1 MAKSKTTD
9 RLKYTRDTKNIW
21 FPLQREPIYD
31 PEKPILLEDFRQYWK
46 REKDRC
52 LNGFYLADGKVYIS
66 GWLYWHTV
74 YWKIKMKVK
83 LPNGKTVPDIRT
95 PNLRDIDWEAAINF
109 ERAWNEGKFIE
120 LVGARGFG
128 KSVWQ
133 SSRAAWYFSLIDKSQ
148 VVVSAGNSADI
159 KTVTDMISQ
168 GLLMLHPMF
177 RKKLIK
183 KDWKTEVQAGFKDP
197 DGEVS
202 DKSSLSQIIMRNF
215 ADGNDSMAING
226 TRPDF
231 HIIDEIGKIKNF
243 IKCVKDSDGAYWA
256 NQEAV
261 EEGVIQKPTCL
272 PMYTGTG
279 GDMEVGQESAA
290 MFFDPV
296 AYNILEFDDIWENS
310 GKKIGWFMP
319 VTKAR
324 NEYKEEKTLSEYLG
338 INHPELT
345 KITVLVSNE
354 QRCMDEWWTP
364 RHTQARNS
372 GNSTTLLSF
381 LAYWPIKPSDS
392 FLVLK
397 KNNYPIEACKEQ
409 QRRLKGVSKTGVYV
423 ELYQDDGKIKHIL
436 SNKLPVSE
444 FPVKKQ
450 SKDTP
455 IVIYEWPMENPPFGL
470 YVAGVDPYRQGKAEY
485 SDSLGAIYI
494 LKRQHSIS
502 SEKYQNMIVASYVG
516 RPDDP
521 DKWNEQARLLIK
533 MYNARTLVENDEQ
546 SFIMYMKNKGD
557 AALYL
562 EPQPAWLKEITPHS
576 DVKRDYGIHRS
587 SERIRTFLHGCVKRY
602 LEEKIYE
609 ERDERGSIVK
619 QILGVAR
626 IFDPMLL
633 EEFIHFNEDG
643 NFDREVAAS
652 LAFAMAEAL
661 DGQVGKATNQT
672 DDRIAALYK
681 GRKRGVSLSIVGG
694 ASGNKT
700 TLIVP
705 NRRRRNKLFL

>member
-1 MAKSKTTD
+1 MAKSKSLD
-9 RLKYTRDTKNIW
+9 KLKYTRDTKNIW
-21 FPLQREPIYD
+21 FPDQREPLYD
-31 PEKPILLEDFRQYWK
+31 PENSASLEVFKSYWRK
-46 REKDRC
+46 EKERC
-52 LNGFYLADGKVYIS
+52 LRGFHLADGKVYIS

-83 LPNGKTVPDIRT
+83 LPNGRTVPDIRT
-95 PNLRDIDWEAAINF
+95 PKLRDIDWEAATNF
-109 ERAWNEGKFIE
+109 EKAWDEGKFIE

-128 KSVWQ
+128 KTVWQ
-133 SSRAAWYFSLIDKSQ
+133 ASRASWYFSLIDKSQ
-148 VVVSAGNSADI
+148 VVVSAGNSSDI

-183 KDWKTEVQAGFKDP
+183 KDWKVEVQAGFKDP
-197 DGEVS
+197 DGETS
-202 DKSSLSQIIMRNF
+202 DKSSLSQIIMRNY

-231 HIIDEIGKIKNF
+231 HIIDEIGKIRNF
-243 IKCVKDSDGAYWA
+243 IKCVKDSDGSYWA
-256 NQEAV
+256 NQELP
-261 EEGVIQKPTCL
+261 EGDDAQRPTCL

-296 AYNILEFDDIWENS
+296 AYNLLEFDDIWENS
-310 GKKIGWFMP
+310 GKIGWFMP
-319 VTKAR
+319 ISKAR
-324 NEYKEEKTLSEYLG
+324 NEYKFPKSLAEYLG
-338 INHPELT
+338 IDHPDLK
-345 KITVLVSNE
+345 KIEILVSDE
-354 QRCMDEWWTP
+354 QRCLDEWWTP
-364 RHTQARNS
+364 RYIQAKNS

-381 LAYWPIKPSDS
+381 LAYWPMKPSHS

-409 QRRLKGVSKTGVYV
+409 QQRLRQFKKTGVYV
-423 ELYQDDGKIKHIL
+423 ELYQDEGIIKHKL
-436 SNKLPVSE
+436 SEKLPLTE
-444 FPVKKQ
+444 HPVKKQ

-521 DKWNEQARLLIK
+521 DHWNEQARLLIK
-533 MYNARTLVENDEQ
+533 LYNARTLVENDEQ

-557 AALYL
+557 ASLYL

-609 ERDERGSIVK
+609 EKDERGSVIK
-619 QILGVAR
+619 QILGVVR
-626 IFDPMLL
+626 IHDPMLL
-633 EEFIHFNEDG
+633 EELIQFNEDG

-661 DGQVGKATNQT
+661 DGLVGKATDT
-672 DDRIAALYK
+672 LDPRIASLYK
-681 GRKRGVSLSIVGG
+681 RRKTGVSLSIVGG
-694 ASGNKT
+694 ASGNRT

-705 NRRRRNKLFL
+705 KKRRSKLFL